1 MRRGPDRLNRW
12 LLLLLSVVLIGAG
25 GYGLARG
32 YDAFGAEQADQ
43 PLLWEPLRLWVSR
56 NDNLFWP
63 AVLVVC
69 VAVAYLALRWL
80 VAQFRTRRLSELEL
94 TSEGSQG
101 STRLRA
107 AGAAQALAE
116 DIEGYPE
123 VTAASARLLQDGQ
136 RPEVDVRVD
145 VHDDADV
152 PGVRDRIEE
161 QALRRFC
168 QALEVPDVSATVD
181 IRLAGPTGRTVR

>member
-12 LLLLLSVVLIGAG
+12 LLLLLSIVLIGAG

-32 YDAFGAEQADQ
+32 YEAFGAEQAGQ
-43 PLLWEPLRLWVSR
+43 PLLGEPLRLWVSR
-56 NDNLFWP
+56 NENLFWP

-80 VAQFRTRRLSELEL
+80 VAQFRARRLSELEL
-94 TSEGSQG
+94 TSEGSKG

-123 VTAASARLLQDGQ
+123 VTAASARLLHDGQ

-168 QALEVPDVSATVD
+168 QALEVPDVSATVN
-181 IRLAGPTGRTVR
+181 IRLAGPTSRTVR

>member
-12 LLLLLSVVLIGAG
+12 LLLVLSLALLGAG

-32 YDAFGAEQADQ
+32 YDAFGTDQADEA
-43 PLLWEPLRLWVSR
+43 LLGEPLRRWVAR
-56 NDNLFWP
+56 HDNLFWP
-63 AVLVVC
+63 AVLLVC
-69 VAVAYLALRWL
+69 VAVAYLSLRWL
-80 VAQFRTRRLSELEL
+80 VAQFRVRRISELEVA
-94 TSEGSQG
+94 SEGSQG
-101 STRLRA
+101 TTRLRA
-107 AGAAQALAE
+107 AGAAQALAA
-116 DIEGYPE
+116 DVEGYPE
-123 VTAASARLLQDGQ
+123 VTSASARLLDDSQ
-136 RPEVDVRVD
+136 RPAVDLRVD

-181 IRLAGPTGRTVR
+181 IRLARPTERTVR